1 VENGFHETLPA
12 PEVQDIVGDFFKGQ
26 DVSGRRITFARP
38 VFLNLEQAKAQ
49 ILAPSN
55 PH

>member
-12 PEVQDIVGDFFKGQ
+12 REVQDIVVDFFKGQ
-26 DVSGRRITFARP
+26 DVSDRKVTFTRP

-49 ILAPSN
+49 ILAPLN
-55 PH
+55 PR